1 MSASQ
6 WIYLHFAISGKNTF
20 ITLGKKLSLRR
31 EQQFALVVHY
41 KRLQGVVHIE
51 LVAQGRK
58 SIELGQ
64 TR

>member
-1 MSASQ
+1 MDLFAFC
-6 WIYLHFAISGKNTF
+6 HFRQKYIHNVGK
-20 ITLGKKLSLRR
+20 KKLSLRR